1 MSATN
6 GETVPIIEAEE
17 KGPEKT
23 PEQEKKQ
30 EEAKGNT
37 ASSDRVEISI
47 VHQNGQVM
55 MQGPGNPI
63 VLMMVMGKA
72 LVAAASEYLAI
83 AAQTDAGMI
92 LKPGQ
97 NVNYGDPDFVRK
109 VRENA

>member
-1 MSATN
+1 MSATDSN
-6 GETVPIIEAEE
+6 SETVPIAER
-17 KGPEKT
+17 KITGPEKSDG
-23 PEQEKKQ
+23 
-30 EEAKGNT
+30 AKGAPAPPN
-37 ASSDRVEISI
+37 DRVEISI

-72 LVAAASEYLAI
+72 LVAAASEYLTI
-83 AAQTDAGMI
+83 AAQKDAGMI

-109 VRENA
+109 VQENA

>member
-6 GETVPIIEAEE
+6 GETESVIEAEA
-17 KGPEKT
+17 KGPEKAD
-23 PEQEKKQ
+23 
-30 EEAKGNT
+30 EAKGAPAPPN
-37 ASSDRVEISI
+37 DRVEISI

-63 VLMMVMGKA
+63 ILMMVLGKA
-72 LVAAASEYLAI
+72 MVAAATEYLNI
-83 AAQTDAGMI
+83 AAQKDAGMI

-109 VRENA
+109 VKENA

>member
-1 MSATN
+1 MSAT
-6 GETVPIIEAEE
+6 EE
-17 KGPEKT
+17 IGTKSSEEVTKGPEKVEAGT
-23 PEQEKKQ
+23 P
-30 EEAKGNT
+30 N
-37 ASSDRVEISI
+37 DRVEISI

-83 AAQTDAGMI
+83 AAGKDAEMI
-92 LKPGQ
+92 LQPGQ
-97 NVNYGDPDFVRK
+97 NVNYGDPDFLRK